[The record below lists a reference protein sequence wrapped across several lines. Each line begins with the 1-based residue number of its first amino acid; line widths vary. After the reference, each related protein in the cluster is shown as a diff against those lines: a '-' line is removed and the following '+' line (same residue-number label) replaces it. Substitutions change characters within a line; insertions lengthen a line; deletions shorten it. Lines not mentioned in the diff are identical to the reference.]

1 VFQGTSLQPIAGFT
15 GLLHAGRYETIR
27 AVATAH
33 GEGSRR
39 LPSGGSTT
47 FDLASVRMG
56 NPEGSPRHG
65 FTLQAAGPGG
75 AMSER
80 YILLVEDNPDDEELT
95 LLSLRKNNLAH
106 DIVVVRDGVEAI
118 DFLFCNGQYA
128 NRDVAHVPTVILL
141 DLKLPKLDGLGVLKR
156 LRADPR
162 TRTLPVVVLTSSSQD
177 ADVIASYN
185 LGANSY
191 VRKPVEFGA
200 FVEAVSSLGL
210 YWVLLNRPPPLHA
223 A

>member
-1 VFQGTSLQPIAGFT
+1 
-15 GLLHAGRYETIR
+15 
-27 AVATAH
+27 
-33 GEGSRR
+33 
-39 LPSGGSTT
+39 
-47 FDLASVRMG
+47 
-56 NPEGSPRHG
+56 
-65 FTLQAAGPGG
+65 
-75 AMSER
+75 MSER

-95 LLSLRKNNLAH
+95 LLSLRKNKLAH

-118 DFLFCNGQYA
+118 EFLFGNGQYA
-128 NRDVAHVPTVILL
+128 SRDLSHVPTVILL

-156 LRADPR
+156 LRADER

-210 YWVLLNRPPPLHA
+210 YWVLLNRPPPQHA

>member
-1 VFQGTSLQPIAGFT
+1 MT
-15 GLLHAGRYETIR
+15 
-27 AVATAH
+27 
-33 GEGSRR
+33 
-39 LPSGGSTT
+39 
-47 FDLASVRMG
+47 
-56 NPEGSPRHG
+56 
-65 FTLQAAGPGG
+65 
-75 AMSER
+75 ER

-118 DFLFCNGQYA
+118 EFLFGTGQYA
-128 NRDVAHVPTVILL
+128 GRDISQTPTVILL

-156 LRADPR
+156 LRADDR
-162 TRTLPVVVLTSSSQD
+162 ARNLPVVVLTSSSQD
-177 ADVIASYN
+177 ADVLASYN

-210 YWVLLNRPPPLHA
+210 YWVLLNRPPPVQVV
-223 A
+223 

>member
-1 VFQGTSLQPIAGFT
+1 
-15 GLLHAGRYETIR
+15 
-27 AVATAH
+27 
-33 GEGSRR
+33 
-39 LPSGGSTT
+39 
-47 FDLASVRMG
+47 
-56 NPEGSPRHG
+56 
-65 FTLQAAGPGG
+65 
-75 AMSER
+75 MSER

-118 DFLFCNGQYA
+118 EFLFGNGQYA
-128 NRDVAHVPTVILL
+128 SRDVSHVPTVILL

-156 LRADPR
+156 LRSEER

>member
-1 VFQGTSLQPIAGFT
+1 
-15 GLLHAGRYETIR
+15 
-27 AVATAH
+27 
-33 GEGSRR
+33 
-39 LPSGGSTT
+39 
-47 FDLASVRMG
+47 
-56 NPEGSPRHG
+56 
-65 FTLQAAGPGG
+65 
-75 AMSER
+75 MSER

-106 DIVVVRDGVEAI
+106 EIVVVRDGVEAI
-118 DFLFCNGQYA
+118 DFLFANGQYA
-128 NRDVAHVPTVILL
+128 SRDVAQVPTVILL

>member
-1 VFQGTSLQPIAGFT
+1 MT
-15 GLLHAGRYETIR
+15 
-27 AVATAH
+27 
-33 GEGSRR
+33 
-39 LPSGGSTT
+39 
-47 FDLASVRMG
+47 
-56 NPEGSPRHG
+56 
-65 FTLQAAGPGG
+65 
-75 AMSER
+75 ER

-118 DFLFCNGQYA
+118 EFLFGIGQYA
-128 NRDVAHVPTVILL
+128 GRDISQTPTVILL

-156 LRADPR
+156 LRADDR
-162 TRTLPVVVLTSSSQD
+162 TRNLPVVVLTSSSQD
-177 ADVIASYN
+177 ADVLASYN

-210 YWVLLNRPPPLHA
+210 YWVLLNRPPPVQVV
-223 A
+223 

>member
-1 VFQGTSLQPIAGFT
+1 
-15 GLLHAGRYETIR
+15 
-27 AVATAH
+27 
-33 GEGSRR
+33 
-39 LPSGGSTT
+39 
-47 FDLASVRMG
+47 
-56 NPEGSPRHG
+56 
-65 FTLQAAGPGG
+65 
-75 AMSER
+75 MSER

-118 DFLFCNGQYA
+118 EFLFGNGQYA
-128 NRDVAHVPTVILL
+128 QRDVAHVPTIILL

-156 LRADPR
+156 LRADQR

>member
-1 VFQGTSLQPIAGFT
+1 MT
-15 GLLHAGRYETIR
+15 
-27 AVATAH
+27 
-33 GEGSRR
+33 
-39 LPSGGSTT
+39 
-47 FDLASVRMG
+47 
-56 NPEGSPRHG
+56 
-65 FTLQAAGPGG
+65 
-75 AMSER
+75 ER

-95 LLSLRKNNLAH
+95 MLSLRKNNLAH
-106 DIVVVRDGVEAI
+106 EIVVVRDGVEAI
-118 DFLFCNGQYA
+118 EYLFGNGQYA
-128 NRDVAHVPTVILL
+128 GRDVSRVPTVILL

-156 LRADPR
+156 LRADER

-210 YWVLLNRPPPLHA
+210 YWVLLNRPPPIHA
-223 A
+223 TA

>member
-1 VFQGTSLQPIAGFT
+1 
-15 GLLHAGRYETIR
+15 
-27 AVATAH
+27 
-33 GEGSRR
+33 
-39 LPSGGSTT
+39 
-47 FDLASVRMG
+47 
-56 NPEGSPRHG
+56 
-65 FTLQAAGPGG
+65 
-75 AMSER
+75 MSER

-118 DFLFCNGQYA
+118 DFLFGNGQYA
-128 NRDVAHVPTVILL
+128 SRNVSHVPTVILL
-141 DLKLPKLDGLGVLKR
+141 DLKLPKLDGLGVLRR
-156 LRADPR
+156 LRAEER
-162 TRTLPVVVLTSSSQD
+162 TRNLPVVVLTSSSQD

-210 YWVLLNRPPPLHA
+210 YWLLLNRPPPLHVA
-223 A
+223 

>member
-1 VFQGTSLQPIAGFT
+1 
-15 GLLHAGRYETIR
+15 
-27 AVATAH
+27 
-33 GEGSRR
+33 
-39 LPSGGSTT
+39 
-47 FDLASVRMG
+47 
-56 NPEGSPRHG
+56 
-65 FTLQAAGPGG
+65 
-75 AMSER
+75 MSER

-106 DIVVVRDGVEAI
+106 EIVVVRDGVEAI
-118 DFLFCNGQYA
+118 EYLFGTGQYA
-128 NRDVAHVPTVILL
+128 HRDVMNAPTVILL

-156 LRADPR
+156 LRADER
-162 TRTLPVVVLTSSSQD
+162 TRSLPVVVLTSSSQD

-210 YWVLLNRPPPLHA
+210 YWVMLNRPPPVHVT
-223 A
+223 

>member
-1 VFQGTSLQPIAGFT
+1 
-15 GLLHAGRYETIR
+15 
-27 AVATAH
+27 
-33 GEGSRR
+33 
-39 LPSGGSTT
+39 
-47 FDLASVRMG
+47 
-56 NPEGSPRHG
+56 
-65 FTLQAAGPGG
+65 
-75 AMSER
+75 MSER

-118 DFLFCNGQYA
+118 EYLFGIGQYA
-128 NRDVAHVPTVILL
+128 GRDITQAPTVILL

-156 LRADPR
+156 LRADDR
-162 TRTLPVVVLTSSSQD
+162 TRSLPVVVLTSSSQD
-177 ADVIASYN
+177 ADVLASYN

-210 YWVLLNRPPPLHA
+210 YWVLLNRPPPVQVV
-223 A
+223 

>member
-1 VFQGTSLQPIAGFT
+1 
-15 GLLHAGRYETIR
+15 
-27 AVATAH
+27 
-33 GEGSRR
+33 
-39 LPSGGSTT
+39 
-47 FDLASVRMG
+47 
-56 NPEGSPRHG
+56 
-65 FTLQAAGPGG
+65 
-75 AMSER
+75 MSER

-118 DFLFCNGQYA
+118 DFLFANGQYA
-128 NRDVAHVPTVILL
+128 SRDVAQVPTVILL

-156 LRADPR
+156 LRADER